1 MQRSVHLLVLV
12 NFNFQFGIALTSTD
26 KIQDFH
32 AAAKKMWLEAAEE
45 DPKDGAF
52 TDSLVTVH
60 CSLVQ

>member
-45 DPKDGAF
+45 DPKDGE
-52 TDSLVTVH
+52 
-60 CSLVQ
+60 